1 MSRTSEVVAFAFFL
15 LSLHTGKIQAQQL
28 HRWQSKD
35 GHATEAAF
43 YAFDEEKGTVTI
55 LLPKVVPLDKLHSD
69 SIELAKRLSG
79 QSDLKGNDAKAPMRV
94 ANTENSKKSFKPT
107 IAIDYEPFD
116 IKKWQ
121 AKSISTKMFPWEGEH
136 VVMLTMNNDL
146 NPDVMKRFVQR
157 ALVIWMQMRLVCL
170 VCSCV
175 YMK

>member
-1 MSRTSEVVAFAFFL
+1 MSRTSEVVPFAFFL
-15 LSLHTGKIQAQQL
+15 LSLHIGKIQAQQL

-121 AKSISTKMFPWEGEH
+121 AKSIRGLARSRGVPPNR
-136 VVMLTMNNDL
+136 VNVNDGAL
-146 NPDVMKRFVQR
+146 AHREASCRSPSEARNPRYLGKDD
-157 ALVIWMQMRLVCL
+157 L
-170 VCSCV
+170 SG
-175 YMK
+175 